1 MSSID
6 SALGSQR
13 RRLRIAAAGEWLRR
27 HRRGVLA
34 VQWAVVGFYA
44 FLLIV
49 PAFLPLPGVAAHIWD
64 NLTLFAQF
72 VFWGIWWP
80 GVLLSMLLFGR
91 LWCGVFCPEGALSE
105 FVSKRGRGGAIP
117 RWIRWPG
124 WPFAAFVLTTV
135 YGQMVSVY
143 QYPHPVLIVLGGSTL
158 AAMAVGYFCGR
169 GKRVWCRYLC
179 PVSGVFG
186 LLAKLAPVH
195 FAVDR
200 QAWDRCPP
208 AIMRRQNI
216 DCAPLVAVRT
226 MTSASPCHMCGRC
239 SGFRNAVALQLRHP
253 NDEIE
258 TVSARTATMWDSL
271 LILIGLLGI
280 AIGAFQWASSPWF
293 VAVKQWA
300 ALHLIEADILWPLET
315 SLPWWILTNYPGQN
329 DVLTILDGA
338 VLLGYIAAAAVFLSA
353 VAAAALAVAVRL
365 CGPWRWQRFHHF
377 AHALIPFAACGVILG
392 LSAQTVTLL
401 TAEGLVLG
409 WVPALRA
416 LALGGAALWSLWL
429 GWRIARGYG
438 VPPLRAVGAVAASAA
453 ALAAP
458 VASWVLLFWVW

>member
-1 MSSID
+1 MSMAD
-6 SALGSQR
+6 SALGSR
-13 RRLRIAAAGEWLRR
+13 RRGQRIAAAGEWLRR
-27 HRRGVLA
+27 HRRAVLA
-34 VQWAVVGFYA
+34 VQWGVVGIYA

-49 PAFLPLPGVAAHIWD
+49 PAMLPLPGPVAHIWD
-64 NLTLFAQF
+64 NLTIFAQF

-80 GVLLSMLLFGR
+80 GVLLSMLVFGR

-105 FVSKRGRGGAIP
+105 FASNKGRGGAIP

-124 WPFAAFVLTTV
+124 WPFTAFVLTTV

-158 AAMAVGYFCGR
+158 AAMIVGYFYGR

-200 QAWDRCPP
+200 QRWDRCPSTV
-208 AIMRRQNI
+208 MRGQSL

-239 SGFRNAVALQLRHP
+239 SGFRNAVELHARHP
-253 NDEIE
+253 NSEIVD
-258 TVSARTATMWDSL
+258 VSGRTATLWDSL
-271 LILIGLLGI
+271 LILVGLLGV
-280 AIGAFQWASSPWF
+280 AIGAFQWASSPWL
-293 VAVKQWA
+293 VAAKQWL
-300 ALHLIEADILWPLET
+300 ALKLIEGDILWPLEAT
-315 SLPWWILTNYPGQN
+315 LPWWVLTNYPGQN
-329 DVLTILDGA
+329 DVLSILDG
-338 VLLGYIAAAAVFLSA
+338 VLLLGYIGAAAMLLPLAAAAGL
-353 VAAAALAVAVRL
+353 ALAVRS
-365 CGPWRWQRFHHF
+365 CGSWQWQRFHHF

-401 TAEGLVLG
+401 AADGIMLG
-409 WVPALRA
+409 WVPAARAMA
-416 LALGGAALWSLWL
+416 LAASAGWSLWL
-429 GWRIARGYG
+429 AWRIARGYG
-438 VPPLRAVGAVAASAA
+438 AGFLRAAAAAGFAAA

-458 VASWVLLFWVW
+458 AMAWVLLFWIW